1 MKNPGARSSIIL
13 GLGAAALML
22 ASIACSSSSSGTD
35 GGGTGGTTAGTGG
48 TTTGTGGGGG
58 GGTKPAVVSY
68 TFDTTGSTQ
77 GFNLQNYV
85 DTSAYKN
92 LGALAADAG
101 VPDGGTYPTVTQA
114 DGFGQGTPASGALK
128 VVANFTDYQQ
138 YVEVKVAES
147 PPKDLT
153 GTKLHAAINVTTSF
167 YGGAFLYAKSGGMY
181 VYASSIGQGLTTTGT
196 FTSFVFDVG
205 NATSATAGQT
215 FDPTTIEELGVHIYS
230 DGKPDGGTFTAGEYT
245 FYIDNVVAQ

>member
-1 MKNPGARSSIIL
+1 MKNLGARSSIIV

-22 ASIACSSSSSGTD
+22 ASIGCSSSSNGTD
-35 GGGTGGTTAGTGG
+35 GGATGGS
-48 TTTGTGGGGG
+48 TGTGGSAAGGAG
-58 GGTKPAVVSY
+58 GGTKPAVVSF
-68 TFDTTGSTQ
+68 TFDTTNSTQ

-101 VPDGGTYPTVTQA
+101 VPTDGSYPTIGQA
-114 DGFGQGTPASGALK
+114 DGFGQGSPATGALK

-181 VYASSIGQGLTTTGT
+181 VYASSIGSALTNGV

-230 DGKPDGGTFTAGEYT
+230 DGKPDGGTFASGPYT